1 MSDAPR
7 LTSNNLIKKHGPAG
21 ALLLRVRRH
30 GFVGWLLFIITAA
43 IFMLYVFLMSLKP
56 TPVLA
61 VDEQGRV
68 LGHFE
73 YLSAESRTDDE
84 LVAGGMRFLRYYL
97 SANSAFIIEDFTA
110 ALNMMAP
117 PLRESKLQEALQSQQ
132 IVRIQKAKSRSHI
145 VLSPDQPPSI
155 ERHDLRAQVRLVGEV
170 VVQVGVQA
178 ISQEFDITLDIETI
192 PRTTLST
199 SGINVINIIDN

>member
-1 MSDAPR
+1 MSDTP
-7 LTSNNLIKKHGPAG
+7 LTSKNLINEHGPAG

-73 YLSAESRTDDE
+73 YLSAESRTNDE

-97 SANSAFIIEDFTA
+97 SANSAFIMEDFTA
-110 ALNMMAP
+110 ALNMMAA
-117 PLRESKLQEALQSQQ
+117 PLRENKLQEALQSQQ
-132 IVRIQKAKSRSHI
+132 IVRIQEAKSRSHI
-145 VLSPDQPPSI
+145 ILSADQPPSI

-170 VVQVGVQA
+170 VVQVGVQV

-199 SGINVINIIDN
+199 SGINVIDIIDN